1 MSNVREVKRS
11 HLTPVQAG
19 HLAAIRELVAERGVF
34 PTVREIG
41 ERTGKHVAPI
51 QWALEVLVRKGYLQH
66 VSGNSHIP
74 RNLRLSPLVP
84 MLELQGAHAL
94 RVKESQNINR
104 QAVPVGAF
112 VLEKDDKFIGCW
124 IPADC
129 IGGGGDGEMD

>member
-1 MSNVREVKRS
+1 
-11 HLTPVQAG
+11 
-19 HLAAIRELVAERGVF
+19 
-34 PTVREIG
+34 
-41 ERTGKHVAPI
+41 
-51 QWALEVLVRKGYLQH
+51 
-66 VSGNSHIP
+66 
-74 RNLRLSPLVP
+74 